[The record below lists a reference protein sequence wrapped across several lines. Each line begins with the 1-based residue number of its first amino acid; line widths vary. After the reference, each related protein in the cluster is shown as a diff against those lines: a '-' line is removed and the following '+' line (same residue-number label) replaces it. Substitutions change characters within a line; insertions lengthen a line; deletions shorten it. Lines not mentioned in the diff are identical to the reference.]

1 MTAPAP
7 ERPALSVV
15 PAPQPAVDAVPIQ
28 AARIALG
35 EMLDSLGVTTRPAQA
50 VTTDSLLTLLLQAS
64 GAHVTVPQAVADH
77 AAWLGAVA
85 GCKTT
90 EVAS

>member
-35 EMLDSLGVTTRPAQA
+35 EMLDSLGVTTRPAQS
-50 VTTDSLLTLLLQAS
+50 VTSDALLTLLLQAS
-64 GAHVTVPQAVADH
+64 GTRVAVPEDVADH
-77 AAWLGAVA
+77 AASVA
-85 GCKTT
+85 AAAICCHSG
-90 EVAS
+90 VAS